1 MYEKIKASGN
11 VKTEEYCYAYRLN
24 GAISHDDLKEKL
36 KEFELDYNDIE
47 DKYFR
52 EMLEDAL
59 GKKEDIKEGISELS
73 DGSNELVKGFEAAD
87 FMFFVFS

>member
-1 MYEKIKASGN
+1 
-11 VKTEEYCYAYRLN
+11 
-24 GAISHDDLKEKL
+24 
-36 KEFELDYNDIE
+36 
-47 DKYFR
+47 
-52 EMLEDAL
+52 MLEDAL